1 MEDNSE
7 NLQEVI
13 IEPSV
18 VGSNHQ
24 SDEDITTSSSG
35 IINILG
41 AEGGSIQTERTCENQ
56 NLQSVEGSK
65 HFENGESLNR
75 QILKEEAK
83 AVSKRDEEINDTNI
97 NGKDPLDI
105 ISGKNSEA
113 HAEASSQVINDN
125 DQAPSDINDDNDEE
139 RESLIANSDN
149 SNQPGNTSCVGEE
162 DGNVANV

>member
-1 MEDNSE
+1 MEDNSG

-24 SDEDITTSSSG
+24 SDEDIATSSSD

-41 AEGGSIQTERTCENQ
+41 AEGGSKQTVRTCAN
-56 NLQSVEGSK
+56 
-65 HFENGESLNR
+65 HTFENAESLQR
-75 QILKEEAK
+75 QILEEEAI
-83 AVSKRDEEINDTNI
+83 AVSKREEEINDSNI

-105 ISGKNSEA
+105 ISGKNSEE
-113 HAEASSQVINDN
+113 HAEPSSQVINDN
-125 DQAPSDINDDNDEE
+125 DKAPSDINDNNDEE
-139 RESLIANSDN
+139 RERLIVNPDN

-162 DGNVANV
+162 DGNVTNI